1 MADHKQD
8 EEDIEALRRWW
19 DENGKGL
26 VAAVVLAV
34 FGTVGWQ
41 QYQNYAADRE
51 AAASNLYAAMLA
63 IRTEDGDFE
72 SLLELAAGLKADHSS
87 SAYAR
92 FGALLLASVAVE
104 QGDLAAA
111 EAELRWA
118 LAAGDTGSDFGQLI
132 QLRLARVL
140 AARGQDTEA
149 LAILGQGS
157 RVYPVA
163 FAQAEG
169 DIYLAAGRESD
180 ALRAYRA
187 GRDAALE
194 LGQASVALDGKV
206 RTLESRLGNQVELDD
221 SEGAG

>member
-26 VAAVVLAV
+26 VVAAVLAV
-34 FGTVGWQ
+34 FGAVGWQ

-63 IRTEDGDFE
+63 IRTEESDFE
-72 SLLELAAGLKADHSS
+72 DLLELAAGLKADHSS

-92 FGALLLASVAVE
+92 FGAMLLASVAVE
-104 QGDLAAA
+104 EGDLAAA

-118 LAAGDTGSDFGQLI
+118 LAAGDAWSDFGQLI

-140 AARGQDTEA
+140 AARGQENEA

-169 DIYLAAGRESD
+169 DIHLAAGRNAE
-180 ALRAYRA
+180 ALRAYRVA
-187 GRDAALE
+187 RDAALE
-194 LGQASVALDGKV
+194 LGQASAALDGKV
-206 RTLESRLGNQVELDD
+206 RTLESRLDNQVSPDD
-221 SEGAG
+221 LEGAG

>member
-26 VAAVVLAV
+26 VVAVVLAV

-63 IRTEDGDFE
+63 IRTEESDFE
-72 SLLELAAGLKADHSS
+72 DLLELAAGLKADHSS

-92 FGALLLASVAVE
+92 FGAMLLASVAVE
-104 QGDLAAA
+104 EGDLAAA

-118 LAAGDTGSDFGQLI
+118 LAAGDAWSDFGQLI

-140 AARGQDTEA
+140 AARGQENEA

-169 DIYLAAGRESD
+169 DIHLAAGRNAE
-180 ALRAYRA
+180 ALRAYRVA
-187 GRDAALE
+187 RDAALE
-194 LGQASVALDGKV
+194 LGQASAALDGKV
-206 RTLESRLGNQVELDD
+206 RTLESRLGNQVSPDD
-221 SEGAG
+221 LEGAG